1 LQIVA
6 SLARQDQLLVGFD
19 ALGKN
24 RNPWASPIT
33 ARTMANDP
41 ALAPKELTNERSIL
55 IRRMGIRLTATD
67 GTSARMASAN
77 LQFTRSK
84 SRDLEN
90 ATVSQVW

>member
-1 LQIVA
+1 LQIIA
-6 SLARQDQLLVGFD
+6 SFARQDQLLVGFD

-24 RNPWASPIT
+24 RNIESMGE
-33 ARTMANDP
+33 ARSRPERWPMIP
-41 ALAPKELTNERSIL
+41 RWRPNERSIL
-55 IRRMGIRLTATD
+55 IRRIGFRLTATD